1 MKKYTLLGTGKYI
14 SVDDY
19 SKKDYFVYQIKA
31 LKDFND
37 VKAGDLGGYV
47 ASEDN
52 LSQEGNCWIY
62 DEAMVIHDAWL
73 SDNAI
78 AKDKAIIRDKA
89 RVGQN
94 VIVAKNAVIQD
105 KVICVGSATI
115 TDNATIQDNQ

>member
-1 MKKYTLLGTGKYI
+1 MKKYTLIGTGKYI

-52 LSQEGNCWIY
+52 LSQEGNC
-62 DEAMVIHDAWL
+62 
-73 SDNAI
+73 
-78 AKDKAIIRDKA
+78 
-89 RVGQN
+89 
-94 VIVAKNAVIQD
+94 
-105 KVICVGSATI
+105 
-115 TDNATIQDNQ
+115 